1 MKKFIVKTQ
10 HIVDMDNAIELFV
23 PHASVVETSE
33 CTFLR
38 TSIPFEE
45 LNKLI
50 KECGMPFD
58 LERNENKEIY
68 SSVYHFVS
76 ECQMMPS
83 SRRRALLRGVSIK
96 FLPMKAVYSKECVIN
111 LDKQP

>member
-10 HIVDMDNAIELFV
+10 HVVDMDNAIELFV
-23 PHASVVETSE
+23 PHASIVETSE
-33 CTFLR
+33 HTFIR

-50 KECGMPFD
+50 KECGMPVN

-68 SSVYHFVS
+68 SSVYHFVAES
-76 ECQMMPS
+76 QRMPS
-83 SRRRALLRGVSIK
+83 SRRSAHLRGVSIK
-96 FLPMKAVYSKECVIN
+96 YLPLKAIYSVEQVIN
-111 LDKQP
+111 LDK